1 MVFFT
6 PSKVRF
12 LLYNIFGDCRER
24 KEVFSHE
31 SKMSMPKKKVIACR
45 TNVGGH
51 CQSFIG
57 LYRYQAEGNQRS
69 NEPLHCDLYEPAQEA
84 PASFALSF
92 QLASNCVL
100 KPADR
105 DSHLPEKWHLCR

>member
-1 MVFFT
+1 MGGSCRQIGIIQIVKRKAGVYYTKNEPFMVFFT

-12 LLYNIFGDCRER
+12 LSYNIHSDYRDK

-51 CQSFIG
+51 CQS
-57 LYRYQAEGNQRS
+57 
-69 NEPLHCDLYEPAQEA
+69 
-84 PASFALSF
+84 
-92 QLASNCVL
+92 
-100 KPADR
+100 
-105 DSHLPEKWHLCR
+105 